1 MNERDSYYC
10 AMSLLQFTNR
20 GIYCPQGDFYI
31 DPWKP
36 VERAVITHGHGDH
49 ARWGSRYYLAQQAS
63 KAILQA
69 RLGADIHIETLPYGE
84 TKQINGVQISL
95 HPAGHIIGSAQIRLE
110 HKGFVSV
117 VSGDYKTENDG
128 LSGTFELVKCNE
140 FVTESTFG
148 LPIYNW
154 LPQQQL
160 FDNIK
165 SWIARNQAR
174 QRTSILIAYSLGKA
188 QRLMKGLDGVAK
200 IFVHSSIDRLNTAIS
215 SEGIAL
221 PETTVWHAET
231 PKAEVQHQV
240 VILPPSL
247 LGTNVIKKIPNGAI
261 AICSGWMQV
270 RGNRR
275 WQSVDAGFAVSDHAD
290 WQGLL
295 LTVRATE
302 AEQVFVTHGYTAT
315 FAKYLNETG
324 INAKEVIT
332 QYGNDEEA
340 DADTTDKEK

>member
-1 MNERDSYYC
+1 ML
-10 AMSLLQFTNR
+10 SLLRFTNK
-20 GIYCPQGDFYI
+20 GIYCPAGNFYI
-31 DPWKP
+31 DPWQP
-36 VERAVITHGHGDH
+36 VDYAVITHGHGDH
-49 ARWGSRYYLAQQAS
+49 ARWGSKYYLAHDNS
-63 KAILQA
+63 KHILKT
-69 RLGADIHIETLPYGE
+69 RLGEDISIDTLPYSE
-84 TKQINGVQISL
+84 SKIINGVKLSL
-95 HPAGHIIGSAQIRLE
+95 HPAGHIIGSAQVRLE

-117 VSGDYKTENDG
+117 VSGDYKIEDDG
-128 LSGTFELVKCNE
+128 ISTPFELVECNE

-154 LPQQQL
+154 LKQQQI

-165 SWIARNQAR
+165 RWIHRNQSNG
-174 QRTSILIAYSLGKA
+174 RTSVFIAYSLGKA
-188 QRLMKGLDGVAK
+188 QRLMKGLEGVAD
-200 IFVHSSIDRLNTAIS
+200 IFVHSSIHRLNEAIKKG
-215 SEGIAL
+215 GIIL
-221 PETTVWHAET
+221 PGTKLWTIET
-231 PKAEVQHQV
+231 PKAEVQNNI

-247 LGTNVIKKIPNGAI
+247 LGSNMIKKIPNGAI

-295 LTVRATE
+295 QTIKATK

-315 FAKYLNETG
+315 FSKYLNEIG
-324 INAKEVIT
+324 ISAQEVAT

-340 DADTTDKEK
+340 EVNNSEKLISSEE